1 MVEDMREAIRIIPP
15 IQLIPIIPEADI
27 RVMVVVA
34 LALVSY

>member
-1 MVEDMREAIRIIPP
+1 MREAIRIIPL
-15 IQLIPIIPEADI
+15 IQLIPLIPEAEEADI